1 MADYDVYP
9 NKFGPHVRVVCRKA
23 APPSSDYAVQ
33 VRRKDATAFFG
44 WAFVDVAKFND
55 MSDDY
60 ALTNAHNR
68 ALTERAKI
76 VEGEA

>member
-1 MADYDVYP
+1 MRYYDVYP
-9 NKFGPHVRVVCRKA
+9 GKFGPHVRLMRRPSATPSANYVVE
-23 APPSSDYAVQ
+23 
-33 VRRKDATAFFG
+33 VRRKLPTQTA
-44 WAFVDVAKFND
+44 WIEVAKFND
-55 MSDDY
+55 MADDY